1 MKKYNQGFFKNSHA
15 LRKFYFSRNFQ
26 PDQSLTTRTKPIC
39 STLFHLKSRSNYF
52 LKNFLTL
59 IRVKR
64 TFSKNFSQKFLCDNS
79 RTHQTKSNYDNR
91 FSIFSLGNYNSLN
104 FESNLTKQ
112 LPILEISPKFLSDR
126 SIGFLDNYELK
137 FSTEKMAYSKKVLQI
152 TTDLKAKL
160 TTLDETSSLP
170 KNFNNSDYNNSTHDF
185 GNEVD
190 ISSVA
195 PPSIILTPNESPNTT
210 PIGIPDLTPT
220 VTPPGSP
227 TVPQAAY
234 QTVMSVETDFQL
246 DSDHDDEDSDDDSP
260 SLFQSTSTAPW
271 TSMEA
276 QNLRPSIPPRAPAIF
291 ASFSLGH
298 ESLTRSWPLGFLSL
312 DDLSCHD
319 YTMDASLRRMKTRP
333 PRPLSLNLERAMLR
347 SRLLLTSQ
355 TLTPVSLTE
364 ARGPFPKDPNEPCY
378 FPHSSHRDSSTPSP
392 STLSSLLAMRRRP
405 STRKI
410 LPTKK
415 RWLKRTCQ
423 HADYHRRRNASLTRL
438 LTPYFNENRSPVDHD
453 TLNDDHE
460 SLRASNVDDCEP
472 GDLSNENTPVNSSVT
487 SSPPRL
493 KLDFGTLSHGPW
505 APTSTE
511 TPTMNIEH
519 DCSCPP
525 IDLDCKVKPA
535 PTSINGPPTKRREPP
550 PLDSV

>member
-1 MKKYNQGFFKNSHA
+1 MSKPMKKFNQGFFKNSHA

-39 STLFHLKSRSNYF
+39 STLSHLKSRSNYF
-52 LKNFLTL
+52 LKNCLTL

-64 TFSKNFSQKFLCDNS
+64 TFSKNIFSQKFLCDNS
-79 RTHQTKSNYDNR
+79 RTHQTKPNYDNR

-195 PPSIILTPNESPNTT
+195 PPSIILTPNESSNTT
-210 PIGIPDLTPT
+210 PIGTPDLTPT

-234 QTVMSVETDFQL
+234 PTVTSVETDFQL

-260 SLFQSTSTAPW
+260 FLFQSTSTAPW
-271 TSMEA
+271 TLSMEA
-276 QNLRPSIPPRAPAIF
+276 QNFIPSIPPRAPAIF

-312 DDLSCHD
+312 DDLSCDD
-319 YTMDASLRRMKTRP
+319 YTMDASLRRMKILP
-333 PRPLSLNLERAMLR
+333 PRLLSLNLERVMLR

-355 TLTPVSLTE
+355 TLTPTSPTE
-364 ARGPFPKDPNEPCY
+364 ARRSFPKDPNEPRYC
-378 FPHSSHRDSSTPSP
+378 PHSSVHRESSTPS
-392 STLSSLLAMRRRP
+392 LSSPSSSLAMRRRP
-405 STRKI
+405 STRTI
-410 LPTKK
+410 LSMKK

-423 HADYHRRRNASLTRL
+423 YADYHRRRNASLIRL
-438 LTPYFNENRSPVDHD
+438 L
-453 TLNDDHE
+453 L
-460 SLRASNVDDCEP
+460 
-472 GDLSNENTPVNSSVT
+472 T
-487 SSPPRL
+487 SM
-493 KLDFGTLSHGPW
+493 
-505 APTSTE
+505 E
-511 TPTMNIEH
+511 I
-519 DCSCPP
+519 
-525 IDLDCKVKPA
+525 
-535 PTSINGPPTKRREPP
+535 
-550 PLDSV
+550 